1 MVLAF
6 ESAKFTWTVKPGEK
20 VRMGQPLGY
29 VEWSEEV
36 EELYDRYSKQMEDK
50 CGLLD
55 SLEYGAMDDEGQDSV
70 YVDMPSSTVGC
81 GQEGKD
87 HM

>member
-36 EELYDRYSKQMEDK
+36 EELYHLHSLQTIRGCGVLDHSEGDVMDRDYHD
-50 CGLLD
+50 G
-55 SLEYGAMDDEGQDSV
+55 V
-70 YVDMPSSTVGC
+70 YIDMPSTMVGFC
-81 GQEGKD
+81 QE
-87 HM
+87 

>member
-36 EELYDRYSKQMEDK
+36 EELYHRHSLQTAGNN
-50 CGLLD
+50 GLLNHSEFGAKD
-55 SLEYGAMDDEGQDSV
+55 SECYDSV
-70 YVDMPSSTVGC
+70 YVDMPSMVVGYC
-81 GQEGKD
+81 LDRGREG
-87 HM
+87 

>member
-36 EELYDRYSKQMEDK
+36 EELYQRYPMQTAGNY
-50 CGLLD
+50 GLLNH
-55 SLEYGAMDDEGQDSV
+55 SEYGTMDSKYHDSV
-70 YVDMPSSTVGC
+70 YVDMPSMVVRYC
-81 GQEGKD
+81 
-87 HM
+87 